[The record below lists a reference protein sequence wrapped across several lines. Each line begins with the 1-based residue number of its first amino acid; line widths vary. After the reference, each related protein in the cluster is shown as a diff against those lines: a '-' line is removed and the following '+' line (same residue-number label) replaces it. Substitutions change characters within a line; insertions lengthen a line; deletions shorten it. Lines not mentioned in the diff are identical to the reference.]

1 VNQIDGNERL
11 ERLERW
17 AAKVVEESGQL
28 SPDISEQELRD
39 HQATWYADFYAA
51 NSDWARRPQ
60 DDAEMR
66 TFLITQE
73 DMSPELADAVVAR
86 LKDLVA
92 AR

>member
-1 VNQIDGNERL
+1 MSQIDGNERL
-11 ERLERW
+11 DRLERW
-17 AAKVVEESGQL
+17 AAKVVEESEQL
-28 SPDISEQELRD
+28 PADISEQELRD
-39 HQATWYADFYAA
+39 HQARWYADFYAVNA
-51 NSDWARRPQ
+51 DWALKTH

-66 TFLITQE
+66 SWLITQE

>member
-1 VNQIDGNERL
+1 VSNMDGNERL
-11 ERLERW
+11 DQLERW
-17 AAKVVEESGQL
+17 AARVVEESRQL
-28 SPDISEQELRD
+28 PPDISEQELRD
-39 HQATWYADFYAA
+39 HQARWYADFYAVNA
-51 NSDWARRPQ
+51 DWALKTH

-66 TFLITQE
+66 SWLITQE